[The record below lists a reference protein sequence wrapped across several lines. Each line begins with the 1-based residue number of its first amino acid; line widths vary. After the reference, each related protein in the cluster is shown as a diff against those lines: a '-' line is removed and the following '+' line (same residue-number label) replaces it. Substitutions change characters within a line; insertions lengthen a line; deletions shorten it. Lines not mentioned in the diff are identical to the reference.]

1 MSDESGDRAIGGGVR
16 PRLAA
21 KARVQTDRVS
31 GEPVLLYPEGALLL
45 NPTGAAI
52 VGLCDGRRTFAELV
66 DELAAR
72 YNAPSGELSGDVGE
86 YLIRLRDHGLLEL
99 QPAGGGPS

>member
-21 KARVQTDRVS
+21 KARIQTDRVS

-52 VGLCDGRRTFAELV
+52 LGLCDGRRTFAELV

-72 YNAPSGELSGDVGE
+72 YNAPPGQLSGDVGA

-99 QPAGGGPS
+99 QPAEGGPS

>member
-1 MSDESGDRAIGGGVR
+1 MSDESGDLSIGAGVR

-45 NPTGAAI
+45 NPTGAA
-52 VGLCDGRRTFAELV
+52 VGGLCDGRRTFAELV
-66 DELAAR
+66 NELAAR
-72 YNAPSGELSGDVGE
+72 YNSPSGELSGDVGE

-99 QPAGGGPS
+99 QPPGGGPS

>member
-1 MSDESGDRAIGGGVR
+1 MSDESGDRAFGGGVR

-72 YNAPSGELSGDVGE
+72 YNAPPGQLSGDVGA

-99 QPAGGGPS
+99 QRAGGDPS